1 MDTKQKL
8 EQALR
13 DAIRT
18 SDDVRKRTIRM
29 VLTNIKLAEVEKG
42 SPLDEVALAGVLQKE
57 IKSRRE
63 AILDAQKAH
72 RGDLI
77 RDSEDEI
84 AVIETFLPQ
93 PLTDEELRA
102 QIQAVIAEVG
112 AAAPGDMGKVMKV
125 LLPRLQG
132 RAANDRVSTMVRQM
146 LQS

>member
-8 EQALR
+8 EQALK

-18 SDDVRKRTIRM
+18 SDDVRKRTMRM

-63 AILDAQKAH
+63 AILDAEKAN
-72 RGDLI
+72 RPDLI
-77 RDSEDEI
+77 RDSQDEI
-84 AVIETFLPQ
+84 AVLETFLPQ
-93 PLTDEELRA
+93 PLTDDELRA
-102 QIQAVIAEVG
+102 QVQAAIAEVG
-112 AAAPGDMGKVMKV
+112 ASAPGDMGKVMKV

-132 RAANDRVSTMVRQM
+132 RAANDRVSAMVRQM

>member
-63 AILDAQKAH
+63 SILDAQKAH
-72 RGDLI
+72 REDLI

-102 QIQAVIAEVG
+102 QIQAAITEVG

-132 RAANDRVSTMVRQM
+132 RAANDRVSTLVRQM

>member
-72 RGDLI
+72 REDLI